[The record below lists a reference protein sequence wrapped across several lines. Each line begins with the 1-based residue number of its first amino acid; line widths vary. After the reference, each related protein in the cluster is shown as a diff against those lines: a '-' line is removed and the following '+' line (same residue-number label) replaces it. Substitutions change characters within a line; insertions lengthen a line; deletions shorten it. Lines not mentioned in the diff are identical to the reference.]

1 MQMTVNVQKKLNVI
15 LSQSTIYIHGNP
27 AKGLIKLEGLQ
38 VL

>member
-15 LSQSTIYIHGNP
+15 LSQSIYIHGNP
-27 AKGLIKLEGLQ
+27 ARSLIKLEGLQ